1 MAQIT
6 PPTSYHQTL
15 HKRVIDFLQ
24 TGDPRLFPF
33 VANMDAVRLAAFRR
47 DLREG
52 LGEVLDSGS
61 ARKTSA
67 TGWIVSDRRLIE
79 IVEEWRAAGGG
90 WPVGADPDAIDT
102 ALAALED
109 VDDEDDVELELAAV
123 TDPLNAFRLTE
134 WGLWEAEEEEA
145 LEQLPAG
152 PERTQQR
159 P

>member
-6 PPTSYHQTL
+6 PPRSYHQELT
-15 HKRVIDFLQ
+15 KRVIDFLQ

-33 VANMDAVRLAAFRR
+33 VQHMDNIRLAAFKR

-67 TGWIVSDRRLIE
+67 TGRIVSDRRLIE
-79 IVEEWRAAGGG
+79 IIEEWRAAGGG
-90 WPVGADPDAIDT
+90 WPAGADPDALDT

-109 VDDEDDVELELAAV
+109 VDDQDDIELAQAAV
-123 TDPLNAFRLTE
+123 SDE
-134 WGLWEAEEEEA
+134 VVDVI
-145 LEQLPAG
+145 G
-152 PERTQQR
+152 PSVASRY
-159 P
+159 

>member
-6 PPTSYHQTL
+6 PPIAYHQDLTR
-15 HKRVIDFLQ
+15 RVIDFLQ

-33 VANMDAVRLAAFRR
+33 VTGMDTARLSAFKR

-67 TGWIVSDRRLIE
+67 TGRIVSDRRLIE
-79 IVEEWRAAGGG
+79 IIEEWRAAGGG
-90 WPVGADPDAIDT
+90 WPAGADPDALDT

-109 VDDEDDVELELAAV
+109 VDDHDDVELAQAAAPDEV
-123 TDPLNAFRLTE
+123 VDVIGRSVASRF
-134 WGLWEAEEEEA
+134 
-145 LEQLPAG
+145 
-152 PERTQQR
+152 
-159 P
+159 

>member
-6 PPTSYHQTL
+6 PPIAYHQDL
-15 HKRVIDFLQ
+15 ERRVIDFLQ
-24 TGDPRLFPF
+24 SGDPRLFPF
-33 VANMDAVRLAAFRR
+33 VANMDRTRLEAFKR

-67 TGWIVSDRRLIE
+67 TGRIVSDRRLIE

-90 WPVGADPDAIDT
+90 WPAGADPDAIDT

-109 VDDEDDVELELAAV
+109 IDDQDDIELAQAAV
-123 TDPLNAFRLTE
+123 TDELNDFRLTE
-134 WGLWEAEEEEA
+134 WGLYEADHQPQA
-145 LEQLPAG
+145 ADS
-152 PERTQQR
+152 
-159 P
+159 

>member
-6 PPTSYHQTL
+6 PPRSYHQELT
-15 HKRVIDFLQ
+15 KRVIDFLQ

-33 VANMDAVRLAAFRR
+33 VHHMDGIRLAAFKR

-67 TGWIVSDRRLIE
+67 TGGIVSDRRLIE

-90 WPVGADPDAIDT
+90 WPAGADPDALDT
-102 ALAALED
+102 ALAALVD
-109 VDDEDDVELELAAV
+109 VDDQDDLELEEAAV
-123 TDPLNAFRLTE
+123 PDEVADVI
-134 WGLWEAEEEEA
+134 
-145 LEQLPAG
+145 G
-152 PERTQQR
+152 PSVASRY
-159 P
+159 